1 MPLTL
6 ADLEGAVEGAAV
18 SAIQTLLAQ
27 TFGPTVS
34 STGVKLM
41 QDIIAVAAKPSLKD
55 ALADLPDVLAAVE
68 AIDAAPAT
76 VQPATVQPESRSN
89 EPEGQQPPGP

>member
-76 VQPATVQPESRSN
+76 VQPESRSN